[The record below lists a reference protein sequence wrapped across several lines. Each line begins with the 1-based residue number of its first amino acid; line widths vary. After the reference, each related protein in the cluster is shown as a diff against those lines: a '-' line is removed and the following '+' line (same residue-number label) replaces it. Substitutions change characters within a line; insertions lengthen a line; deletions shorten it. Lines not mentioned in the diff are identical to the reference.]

1 MKYASVEQRS
11 YESVPPLPVLRF
23 SLSPTHI
30 LIRLLIS
37 LIFLQRRIRETF
49 AAFDVNQDGHI
60 DMMELRGVL
69 SRMGEIPSEKQLQ
82 VGVGPTFRP

>member
-1 MKYASVEQRS
+1 MKQRA
-11 YESVPPLPVLRF
+11 YESVPPLLVLRF

-30 LIRLLIS
+30 LIRFFIS

-49 AAFDVNQDGHI
+49 SAFDVNQDGHI
-60 DMMELRGVL
+60 DMMELRGFL

-82 VGVGPTFRP
+82 VCVRPTFCPSD